1 MTRQTPIIFILP
13 LMLLAAGACVA
24 DSKPASEDPSTAVV
38 TQVEASPSPAPNP
51 TMMLPTVTD
60 PTCCFGGMPG
70 SEPVPLGY
78 AIPLGDPL
86 GDRLVIGVLEVT
98 RPANDIIAQASPNNP
113 VPNAGSEYLI
123 AKVLLQ
129 CIVESSNTDNPCDL
143 GLGVLFRVRD
153 QTDMTVYEEAGGL
166 AEVPDRFE
174 LPNINAGFTAIGN
187 VVFLVPTSARDL
199 VLWFSWPNNTDVIL
213 ALE

>member
-1 MTRQTPIIFILP
+1 MTRPTPIIFILP
-13 LMLLAAGACVA
+13 LMLLAVGACVA
-24 DSKPASEDPSTAVV
+24 DSKPPSEDQSTVV
-38 TQVEASPSPAPNP
+38 ATQVEASPLPALNP

-60 PTCCFGGMPG
+60 PTCCFGGVPG

-78 AIPLGDPL
+78 AIPLADG
-86 GDRLVIGVLEVT
+86 RLVVGVLEVT

-113 VPNAGSEYLI
+113 VPTAGSEYLM

-129 CIVESSNTDNPCDL
+129 CIAESSETDNPCDL
-143 GLGVLFRVRD
+143 GLGVLFRLRD

-166 AEVPDRFE
+166 TEVPDRFE
-174 LPNINAGFTAIGN
+174 LPDNINTAFITTGN

-199 VLWFSWPNNTDVIL
+199 VLWFSWPFNTDVIL

>member
-1 MTRQTPIIFILP
+1 MTRRTPIVFIFP

-24 DSKPASEDPSTAVV
+24 DSKPASENQSTVV
-38 TQVEASPSPAPNP
+38 ATQVEASPLPALNP

-60 PTCCFGGMPG
+60 ATCCFSGMQPA
-70 SEPVPLGY
+70 PLGY
-78 AIPLGDPL
+78 AIPLGD
-86 GDRLVIGVLEVT
+86 GRLVIGVLEVT

-113 VPNAGSEYLI
+113 VPNAGSEYLM

-129 CIVESSNTDNPCDL
+129 CIAESSDTDNPCDL

-174 LPNINAGFTAIGN
+174 LPNINAGFTASGN
-187 VVFLVPTSARDL
+187 VAFLVPTSARDL